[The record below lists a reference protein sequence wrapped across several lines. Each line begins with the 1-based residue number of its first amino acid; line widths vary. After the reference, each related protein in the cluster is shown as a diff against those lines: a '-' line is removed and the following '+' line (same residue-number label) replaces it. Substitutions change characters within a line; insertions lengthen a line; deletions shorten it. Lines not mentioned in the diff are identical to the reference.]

1 MSKATQSRR
10 YGKRDYIDLRYL
22 GTLASGNTVVTSTI
36 TPETIGQ
43 LYQAQTEQKSIIAS
57 IANGDAIGSVSMSIV
72 GAASTMAHTWKAVC
86 GSVTITIARTNP
98 LGTASIWTIN
108 VQ

>member
-1 MSKATQSRR
+1 MSQATQARR
-10 YGKRDYIDLRYL
+10 YGKRDLIDLRYL

-36 TPETIGQ
+36 TPETIGL
-43 LYQAQTEQKSIIAS
+43 LYQAQTEQKSILATITDGNAV
-57 IANGDAIGSVSMSIV
+57 GSVSMSIV
-72 GAASTMAHTWKAVC
+72 GSASTTAHTWKAVC
-86 GSVTITIARTNP
+86 GSVTITIIRTNP

>member
-1 MSKATQSRR
+1 MSNATQARR

-22 GTLASGNTVVTSTI
+22 GLLASGNTVVTSTI
-36 TPETIGQ
+36 TQSTIGQ
-43 LYQAQTEQKSIIAS
+43 LYQAQTEQKSILATITD
-57 IANGDAIGSVSMSIV
+57 GDAVGSVSMSIV
-72 GAASTMAHTWKAVC
+72 GSASTTAHTWKAVC
-86 GSVTITIARTNP
+86 GAVTITITRTNP

>member
-1 MSKATQSRR
+1 MSNTTQARR

-22 GTLASGNTVVTSTI
+22 GTLAAGNTVVTSTI
-36 TPETIGQ
+36 TPETIGL
-43 LYQAQTEQKSIIAS
+43 LYQSQTEQKSIIAS
-57 IANGDAIGSVSMSIV
+57 IANGDAVGSVSMSIV
-72 GAASTMAHTWKAVC
+72 GSASTMAHTWKAVC
-86 GSVTITIARTNP
+86 GAATISITRTNP